1 MSVLSGFGVLGVEGA
16 KELTILAFQG
26 KNLAAKD
33 KNGTSDP
40 VSDSSLEMATVAW
53 WTRRS

>member
-1 MSVLSGFGVLGVEGA
+1 MRA
-16 KELTILAFQG
+16 KELTVLAFQG

-40 VSDSSLEMATVAW
+40 VSDSSLGIAGLAGTTDTKLTW
-53 WTRRS
+53 LTF